1 MNGTDTEADTGA
13 ATALRSRLRVV
24 GVWLAGVVVLGLLAG
39 WLAGRGSGSERVTVD
54 DPVGRLVAI
63 APDQRVP
70 AAALSGPLL
79 GGGTFDPVAYA
90 GRIQVVSA
98 WASWCEPCKAELPVL
113 ARMAGAS
120 YAAPVQFIGLDVEEG
135 SIADGQ
141 QMAARYGL
149 TYPSIFDQDKVAY
162 AAIAPPLMSA
172 SGVPGTVV
180 VDAQGRLAATIIG
193 PVDENELTKFLGLLA
208 AEKP

>member
-1 MNGTDTEADTGA
+1 MTSTETGTGA
-13 ATALRSRLRVV
+13 ATAQRSRWRVV
-24 GVWLAGVVVLGLLAG
+24 GVWLAGVIVLGLLAG
-39 WLAGRGSGSERVTVD
+39 WLAGRDNGSERVTVD

-63 APDQRVP
+63 APDHRVP
-70 AAALSGPLL
+70 AATLSGTLL
-79 GGGTFDPVAYA
+79 GGDTFDPAAYA

-113 ARMAGAS
+113 ARMATAS
-120 YAAPVQFIGLDVEEG
+120 YPAPVQFIGLDVEEG

-149 TYPSIFDQDKVAY
+149 TYPSIFDQDKAAY
-162 AAIAPPLMSA
+162 TAIAPPLMSA

-180 VDAQGRLAATIIG
+180 VDAQGRVAATIIG
-193 PVDENELTKFLGLLA
+193 PVDETELTSFLGQLA